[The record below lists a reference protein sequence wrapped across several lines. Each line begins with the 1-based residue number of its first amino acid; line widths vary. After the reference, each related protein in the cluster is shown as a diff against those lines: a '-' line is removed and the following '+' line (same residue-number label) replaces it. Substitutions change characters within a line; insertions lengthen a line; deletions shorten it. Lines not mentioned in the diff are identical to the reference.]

1 MINDQGL
8 IKVYSNFTAKV
19 RLSTPRTDTPFPGN
33 FKTVTYTHDVTWI
46 KKGIAAFIHHL
57 KIVTFLRDTLEAKR
71 LRDLRLTAIRL
82 KTWTVTTPCWI
93 F

>member
-19 RLSTPRTDTPFPGN
+19 CLSTQGTDTPFPGN
-33 FKTVTYTHDVTWI
+33 FKRVTYTHDATWI

-57 KIVTFLRDTLEAKR
+57 KIDTFLRDTLKPK
-71 LRDLRLTAIRL
+71 D
-82 KTWTVTTPCWI
+82 
-93 F
+93 